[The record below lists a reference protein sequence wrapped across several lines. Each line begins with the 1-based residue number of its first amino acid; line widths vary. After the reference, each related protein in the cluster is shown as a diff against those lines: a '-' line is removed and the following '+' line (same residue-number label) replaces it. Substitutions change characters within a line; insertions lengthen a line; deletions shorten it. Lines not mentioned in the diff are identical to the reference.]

1 MPSVPASAVASVREF
16 HRFYTRQI
24 GLLDEGLH
32 SSPYSLTEVRVLYE
46 LGHRAPSTATAIGRG
61 LGLDPGYLSR
71 MLAGFRRQGL
81 LETGRAATDGRQR
94 LLRLTPKGARVL
106 KPLEKAADRQAAGM
120 LAPLARS
127 ERGRLVVAM
136 HTIESLLSSE
146 HRPGRGATLRPPRP
160 GDLGWVVHRHG
171 ALYAAEYGWDERF
184 EALVAGIVEH
194 FVEHLDPR
202 RERCWIAE
210 RDGKIVGSVFL
221 VRKSQ
226 RVAKLRLLYVEP
238 DARGLGIG
246 RRLVEECQR
255 FARQA
260 GYSKIV
266 LWTQS
271 VLTAARH
278 IYRRTGFRLVGQERH
293 VSFGHRLVAETWECP
308 LTSPSLA
315 PNLRP
320 PGAPVVR
327 SAKGPRRTA

>member
-32 SSPYSLTEVRVLYE
+32 ASPFSLTEVRVLYE
-46 LGHRAPSTATAIGRG
+46 LMHRATSTATAIGRD

-71 MLAGFRRQGL
+71 ILAGFRRRSL
-81 LETGRAATDGRQR
+81 LESGRAATDARRR
-94 LLRLTPKGARVL
+94 LLRLTPKGERVL
-106 KPLEKAADRQAAGM
+106 RPLEKAADRQAADM
-120 LAPLARS
+120 LAPLAPSDR
-127 ERGRLVVAM
+127 ERLVEAM
-136 HTIESLLSSE
+136 HTIEKVLS
-146 HRPGRGATLRPPRP
+146 PGAGREPGYRLRPPRP

-171 ALYAAEYGWDERF
+171 VLYAAEYGWDERF
-184 EALVAGIVEH
+184 EALVASIVEH

-246 RRLVEECQR
+246 RRLVEECRR
-255 FARQA
+255 FAREA

-278 IYRRTGFRLVGQERH
+278 IYRAAGFRLVARQRH
-293 VSFGHRLVAETWECP
+293 TSFGHRLVAEIWECR
-308 LTSPSLA
+308 LVCSA
-315 PNLRP
+315 
-320 PGAPVVR
+320 GARCATGAATFPDQ
-327 SAKGPRRTA
+327 AKD

>member
-32 SSPYSLTEVRVLYE
+32 ASPFSLTEVRVLYE
-46 LGHRAPSTATAIGRG
+46 LGHRPPSTATAIRRD
-61 LGLDPGYLSR
+61 LGLDRGYLSR
-71 MLAGFRRQGL
+71 ILAGFRRRRL
-81 LETGRAATDGRQR
+81 LESGRAEADGRRR
-94 LLRLTPKGARVL
+94 LLRLTPKGERIL

-120 LAPLARS
+120 LTPLAPS
-127 ERGRLVVAM
+127 ERGRLVAAM
-136 HTIESLLSSE
+136 HTIQNLSSPE
-146 HRPGRGATLRPPRP
+146 RRPGGVATLRPPRP
-160 GDLGWVVHRHG
+160 GDLGWIVHRHG

-210 RDGKIVGSVFL
+210 REGKIVGSVFL
-221 VRKSQ
+221 VRKSR

-246 RRLVEECQR
+246 RRLVEECRR
-255 FARQA
+255 FAREA

-278 IYRRTGFRLVGQERH
+278 IYRAAGFRLVARQRH
-293 VSFGHRLVAETWECP
+293 ASFGHRLVAEIWECR
-308 LTSPSLA
+308 LGSS
-315 PNLRP
+315 
-320 PGAPVVR
+320 
-327 SAKGPRRTA
+327 